1 MPEIAL
7 CRNCTACADPTDAEL
22 ELIDQARMWDILR
35 RNADELLAVA
45 LQEKWVA
52 RKLRRAAA
60 RRTKKLSKGK

>member
-45 LQEKWVA
+45 LQEKWIA
-52 RKLRRAAA
+52 RKLGRAAA
-60 RRTKKLSKGK
+60 ARTKELFKAQ